1 MSCNLALAIQP
12 ITPAQLQ
19 PLQTCVYGEG
29 VSIYILYNHKYCFF
43 ALGQI
48 DSRPYTLEEMFNEL
62 NAYFL

>member
-1 MSCNLALAIQP
+1 MSCSLALAIQP

-19 PLQTCVYGEG
+19 SLQTRVYGEG

-48 DSRPYTLEEMFNEL
+48 DSKSYTLEEMFNEL